1 MTKLTID
8 NTKFY
13 RLVPSTSGLYLEE
26 QVNINDTEV
35 LNDIRENYSNKSDE
49 KIHLTSYI
57 RDDFLDAHKYR
68 SDYDKLVLRQYHK
81 FG

>member
-1 MTKLTID
+1 MTKLTI

-13 RLVPSTSGLYLEE
+13 KLVPSTSGLYLEE

-35 LNDIRENYSNKSDE
+35 TNDIRENYSNFTIK
-49 KIHLTSYI
+49 KVHLTSYI

-68 SDYDKLVLRQYHK
+68 SDYDKLILRQYHEI
-81 FG
+81 G